1 MDTANKILAE
11 STPIKPYFE
20 IKFFIHKIKNI
31 LLAAVNM
38 EF

>member
-20 IKFFIHKIKNI
+20 INFFP
-31 LLAAVNM
+31 
-38 EF
+38 FYSRQTD